1 MVNFAILTGSVT
13 FLCVVAL
20 TSAKLNCFHREKSNL
35 ALTLCN
41 EKNEVIAHA
50 AFLDYPN
57 WNITDQSDWESF
69 LHENYINTKCTVS
82 KLCDFS

>member
-1 MVNFAILTGSVT
+1 MLFFGIVS
-13 FLCVVAL
+13 
-20 TSAKLNCFHREKSNL
+20 SSSELNCFHREKSNL
-35 ALTLCN
+35 SLTLCN

-50 AFLDYPN
+50 VFLDYPN

-69 LHENYINTKCTVS
+69 LHKNYLNNKCTVS